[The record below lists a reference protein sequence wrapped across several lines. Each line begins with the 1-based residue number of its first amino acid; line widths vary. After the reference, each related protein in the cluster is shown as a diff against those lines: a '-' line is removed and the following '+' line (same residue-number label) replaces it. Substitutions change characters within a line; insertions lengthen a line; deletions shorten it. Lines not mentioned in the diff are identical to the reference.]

1 METGKKTAS
10 SLEEWRTMLKKAHTN
25 EKFTAVALALPD
37 RQTKDLWW
45 ADNGEPVIFYHG
57 TKDTIINKGCRLH

>member
-1 METGKKTAS
+1 METGKKKAS

-37 RQTKDLWW
+37 RKTQDLWW
-45 ADNGEPVIFYHG
+45 AKTENPSSSITEPKSPLG
-57 TKDTIINKGCRLH
+57 

>member
-1 METGKKTAS
+1 METGKKKAS

-37 RQTKDLWW
+37 RKTQDLWW
-45 ADNGEPVIFYHG
+45 AKTENPSSSITEPKTPLG
-57 TKDTIINKGCRLH
+57 

>member
-1 METGKKTAS
+1 METGNKTAS
-10 SLEEWRTMLKKAHTN
+10 SLEDWLAMLKKAHTN

-45 ADNGEPVIFYHG
+45 PTTENPSSSITEPKTPLG
-57 TKDTIINKGCRLH
+57 